1 MCRPLER
8 RFVAVPLPRDCA
20 ATGGAV
26 RLSVG
31 FDPVGRFSP
40 GNWFAVS
47 MEVVPLAPSELVAVG
62 SIAAVVRVGFISSDP
77 PSDAVTVC
85 EVDEYEASDEKAAA
99 MVVAVESVP
108 VDIAETSGEGD

>member
-1 MCRPLER
+1 M
-8 RFVAVPLPRDCA
+8 PLPRDCA

-26 RLSVG
+26 GSSVG

-47 MEVVPLAPSELVAVG
+47 MEVVPLASSELVAVG
-62 SIAAVVRVGFISSDP
+62 SIATVVRVGFVSPDP
-77 PSDAVTVC
+77 PGDAVTVC
-85 EVDEYEASDEKAAA
+85 EVDEYEVSDEKVAA

-108 VDIAETSGEGD
+108 ADVAEPSEEGD

>member
-1 MCRPLER
+1 ME
-8 RFVAVPLPRDCA
+8 VPLPRDCA

-26 RLSVG
+26 GFSVS

-47 MEVVPLAPSELVAVG
+47 MEVVQLASSELVAVG
-62 SIAAVVRVGFISSDP
+62 SIATVVRTGLVSSDP
-77 PSDAVTVC
+77 SGDAVTVC
-85 EVDEYEASDEKAAA
+85 EVDEYEESDKKAAT

-108 VDIAETSGEGD
+108 ADMTGPSEEGD